1 MKLITKDDVAKMF
14 QVRNRTIEKWVK
26 DGKFPRPLKIGRYVW
41 WDENELMAWVKNELI
56 RGMQAKTD
64 HPISK
69 KGEER

>member
-41 WDENELMAWVKNELI
+41 WDENELMVWVKNELI
-56 RGMQAKTD
+56 RGMQTKTD